1 MTNQEGIIFLVQIG
15 IIRYTEE
22 NGGDSMKEYQGK
34 PKAFMGLGIAIG
46 VLSAIILGT
55 FIIVGPKVVTIGL
68 AAFLALIISFLY
80 KGMVLKITID
90 DEKIQ
95 ILKPLGKKTI
105 KFANIAFCMV
115 HGIDETDSIIYAFMK
130 KKVGKKTGV
139 KGIKQKM
146 SFEDAVKVI
155 NESEGTIDFDIN
167 FNMAEKITVSLVQN
181 SDELKNEVLVTL
193 GGHQKRILNDM

>member
-1 MTNQEGIIFLVQIG
+1 
-15 IIRYTEE
+15 
-22 NGGDSMKEYQGK
+22 
-34 PKAFMGLGIAIG
+34 
-46 VLSAIILGT
+46 
-55 FIIVGPKVVTIGL
+55 
-68 AAFLALIISFLY
+68 
-80 KGMVLKITID
+80 
-90 DEKIQ
+90 
-95 ILKPLGKKTI
+95 
-105 KFANIAFCMV
+105 MV

-139 KGIKQKM
+139 KGIKQKI